1 MTILAGKGENMIRW
15 KALIRDVIIIFAL
28 TSLGGFILGFAAGT
42 NKVPVDAVGLANI
55 LFSAVGFTISAC
67 AAKQNRF
74 RHLVHVGIAVWLLSA
89 LNMLHTRMNVVH
101 WFFTIIAV
109 TIALL
114 AGWGLSYLF
123 VRNLKIEENSER

>member
-1 MTILAGKGENMIRW
+1 LTILAGKGENMIRW
-15 KALIRDVIIIFAL
+15 KALIRDVIVIYAL
-28 TSLGGFILGFAAGT
+28 TSLAGFILGFAAGT
-42 NKVPVDAVGLANI
+42 NEVPMDAVGLANI

-74 RHLVHVGIAVWLLSA
+74 RHLVHVGIAVWLFSA
-89 LNMLHTRMNVVH
+89 FNMLYTRMNVVH
-101 WFFTIIAV
+101 WVFTIIPA

-123 VRNLKIEENSER
+123 VGNLKIEENTEQ